1 MVVELKRSHCE
12 KIVLIDGKETTQP
25 KKPFPT
31 LDAAIEA
38 AKKINA
44 YPNITEKVVAY
55 KCKVCHKYHV
65 GRNGKILTSKYKN
78 KLITAIENEE
88 IKKKIAKVKAISFKI
103 LGKVDLSKLPPTKN
117 RFKKG

>member
-1 MVVELKRSHCE
+1 MEVEIKRSHCE

-31 LDAAIEA
+31 LDDAIVA

-44 YPNITEKVVAY
+44 YPNIIEKVVAY

-65 GRNGKILTSKYKN
+65 GRNGKILTPKYKN
-78 KLITAIENEE
+78 KLMNEE
-88 IKKKIAKVKAISFKI
+88 IKNKIAKVKAISFKI
-103 LGKVDLSKLPPTKN
+103 LGKVDLSNLPPTKN